1 VLFFPVQYNQP
12 VFRPPAE
19 ANSVIIQATIGCSW
33 NKCTFCEMYKMKK
46 FRIRDISE
54 VQKEIQILSKSYT
67 DVRRV
72 FIADGNAF
80 VLSFNKLI
88 QIINE
93 INSNFN
99 SLQRISAYALPS
111 DILSK
116 TDYELVLLKNA
127 GLKLLYIGI
136 ESGDDE
142 LLKIVN
148 KSETSQST
156 INGIKKAH
164 KAGIDT
170 SIMVINGLGGKHY
183 SKQHAINSAKI
194 VNKINPK
201 FLSVLTLSF
210 PLGENNYTSQFQS
223 YYISMNVIDIIQE
236 LKLFIEKINVEN
248 TIFRTDH
255 ISNSVI
261 LKGVL
266 SRNKNEM
273 IKTLENALHYEIK
286 HNRNTKHL

>member
-1 VLFFPVQYNQP
+1 MLFFPVQYNQP